1 MDLFFPRPA
10 GTGTVPSQ
18 PDRPRAHH
26 DHAHQAEASSSSSSR
41 RQPPRNFA
49 EARSLAREIRA
60 PKTPFVT
67 KRAGAPNA
75 TGKERDLASCSQDQ
89 LVEMLE
95 RNTRLIQSP

>member
-10 GTGTVPSQ
+10 GSGTVPSQ
-18 PDRPRAHH
+18 PHTPHSSHSAHH
-26 DHAHQAEASSSSSSR
+26 PEPSSSR

-67 KRAGAPNA
+67 KRVGGV
-75 TGKERDLASCSQDQ
+75 TQSGKERDLTSCSVDQ
-89 LVEMLE
+89 LAEMLD
-95 RNTRLIQSP
+95 RNTRLLESP

>member
-18 PDRPRAHH
+18 PHNHNH
-26 DHAHQAEASSSSSSR
+26 DHQPEASTSR

-67 KRAGAPNA
+67 KRVMGGKAS
-75 TGKERDLASCSQDQ
+75 GKERDLTSCSVEQ
-89 LVEMLE
+89 LTEMLE
-95 RNTRLIQSP
+95 RNTKLLDSP